1 MNRPLILEHFEK
13 SLSRCANEDEVVS
26 VLLDAQSVVTPVGAG
41 DILEVRAKAGARS
54 VPVIWESELAGTCA
68 AAFAARVLF
77 ATTAEGGF
85 WCFVG
90 ARGTVGWAAHAFTGL
105 MRLLKRERSRF
116 VVQTCDADLPNA
128 AKTRRADMFC
138 RTWVGMLKSRL
149 PVLAVCEDV
158 QAYLQEHYPAL
169 DTLAARDRN
178 DLAQSARRKPKTS
191 PPEGGVPASAEE
203 LPAGVPPLLVWEV

>member
-13 SLSRCANEDEVVS
+13 SLSRCANEDEAVAA
-26 VLLDAQSVVTPVGAG
+26 LLDAQSVAAPSGAG
-41 DILEVRAKAGARS
+41 DILEIRAKAGAKS
-54 VPVIWESELAGTCA
+54 VPVVWESELAATCA

-90 ARGTVGWAAHAFTGL
+90 TKGTVGWAMHAFVGL

-116 VVQTCDADLPNA
+116 VAQTCDADLPNA

-149 PVLAVCEDV
+149 PVMTVCGDV

-178 DLAQSARRKPKTS
+178 DLTLSARRKSRATTDEGTPAPAET
-191 PPEGGVPASAEE
+191 PPD
-203 LPAGVPPLLVWEV
+203 GVPPLLVWEV